1 MVRDKV
7 KYEFENDFRK
17 YLKRVE
23 RMERLGVFSSPT
35 FTGVNK
41 IVLRREFIKLLVE
54 DIRSDKVNLENIHRM
69 VYAHRGRGISV
80 RQSVEDT
87 INHMQPNVL
96 DVYNTMYYA

>member
-7 KYEFENDFRK
+7 VLEFEHNLRK

-23 RMERLGVFSSPT
+23 RMERLGVFNSPD
-35 FTGVNK
+35 FTGVEE
-41 IVLRREFIKLLVE
+41 IVLRRDLIKLLVE
-54 DIRSDKVNLENIHRM
+54 DIRSDKVNLENIQRM

-80 RQSVEDT
+80 RESVEDT
-87 INHMQPNVL
+87 INHMQPSVL